1 MTSYPGIRAHLT
13 GTHYLASNPRLF
25 TIGVGKLEASKAM
38 KGGFVVSLLISVTFH
53 SVDLFLND
61 QKTWHD
67 LVAGIAVDMAV
78 VGAAIATTFAVTY
91 FATAFAGAII
101 VTTAAIPLL
110 IVVSVGI
117 VFTALTM
124 VFSTDPIADAIAY
137 KLRELESN
145 LRSEIIEVNKKLEKG
160 FSEDPYA
167 FFNFMFGVPTI
178 NLNRGKNEYN

>member
-1 MTSYPGIRAHLT
+1 M
-13 GTHYLASNPRLF
+13 ASNPKLF
-25 TIGVGKLEASKAM
+25 TIGVGKLEAAKAM
-38 KGGFVVSLLISVTFH
+38 KTGFALTLIISVTFH
-53 SVDLFLND
+53 AVDQLLND

-67 LVAGIAVDMAV
+67 LVAGITVDMAV

-91 FATAFAGAII
+91 FATAFAGAVI

-117 VFTALTM
+117 AFTALTM

-145 LRSEIIEVNKKLEKG
+145 LRSEMIEVNKKLEKG

-167 FFNFMFGVPTI
+167 FFNSLFGVPTI
-178 NLNRGKNEYN
+178 NINRNKNEYN